1 MERSKLEALVT
12 AAGGTWLEV
21 GATSFSM
28 PCLIEG
34 IAISQNLP

>member
-21 GATSFSM
+21 GAGTSFQHAM
-28 PCLIEG
+28 FD
-34 IAISQNLP
+34 